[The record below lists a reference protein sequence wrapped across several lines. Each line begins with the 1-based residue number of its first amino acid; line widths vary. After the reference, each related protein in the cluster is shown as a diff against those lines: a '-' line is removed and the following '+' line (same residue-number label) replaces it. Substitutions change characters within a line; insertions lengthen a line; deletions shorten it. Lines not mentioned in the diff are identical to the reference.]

1 MIADKEV
8 LVSGIQYQGST
19 RIDPRPA
26 KTKYFKVYQ
35 GGFKISQ
42 YGARYWL
49 LADIIQAVPGELW
62 AVVECENP
70 VEHDKPFVE
79 EGPVKAGTKS
89 FFYDGSGPILGLKMS
104 AKYQVKVTLYDSKN
118 KRRILDQLIQQIKSY
133 VDTTGDTVLMAKGM
147 PRMP

>member
-8 LVSGIQYQGST
+8 LVSGIQYEGST

-35 GGFKISQ
+35 AGFKISH

-49 LADIIQAVPGELW
+49 LADITQAVPSDLW
-62 AVVECENP
+62 AVVECDNP
-70 VEHDKPFVE
+70 IESGKPFVE
-79 EGPVKAGTKS
+79 EGLVKTSAKS

-104 AKYQVKVTLYDSKN
+104 RKYQIRVTLYDSKN
-118 KRRILDQLIQQIKSY
+118 KKKILDQLTQQIKSY

-147 PRMP
+147 TRMS